1 MVCVISG
8 TIKSRISNLGIASP
22 TCNVVL
28 HFHILKLDRFIGR
41 RRELAKK
48 YDEVFAGMKNCH
60 LAQQIDRDLSGHH
73 LYALRIDFERP
84 GKCRRRLMRELE
96 ARQIDS
102 QVRYIPVPAQPHY
115 RRLSSRSEGYPN
127 AQAYYQQALS
137 IPLFF
142 DLSFEQQDLI
152 IETLQGILR

>member
-1 MVCVISG
+1 MVYVISG
-8 TIKSRISNLGIASP
+8 TIKCRISNLAIASP

-28 HFHILKLDRFIGR
+28 HFHSLKLDRFIGR

-48 YDEVFAGMKNCH
+48 YDEVFSGMKNCR
-60 LAQQIDRDLSGHH
+60 LAQQMGRDLSGHH
-73 LYALRIDFERP
+73 LYALRIDS
-84 GKCRRRLMRELE
+84 KSRRRLMRELE

-115 RRLSSRSEGYPN
+115 RRLSSRSEGYSN
-127 AQAYYQQALS
+127 AQAYYQLALS